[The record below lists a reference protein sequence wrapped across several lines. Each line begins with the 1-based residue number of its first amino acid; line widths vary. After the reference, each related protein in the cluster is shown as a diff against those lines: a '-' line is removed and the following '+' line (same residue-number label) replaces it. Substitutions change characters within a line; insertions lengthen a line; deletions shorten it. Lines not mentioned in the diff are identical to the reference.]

1 MPSVKNTA
9 KGPRGIRTASGD
21 LVMIEAGQS
30 AEGDFPAAEV
40 KDFKAALAFEAGEAP
55 APEPDEPGEKPL
67 AKMNK
72 TELLEAAAAAGVS
85 AAADDEG
92 KEVALDQAT
101 NKQLVAA
108 IEKAQAE
115 K

>member
-1 MPSVKNTA
+1 MAKVTNTA
-9 KGPRGIRTASGD
+9 EGPRGVILNDGTTHY
-21 LVMIEAGQS
+21 L
-30 AEGDFPAAEV
+30 
-40 KDFKAALAFEAGEAP
+40 
-55 APEPDEPGEKPL
+55 EPGESADLDLHEDHDLYPGVVKGSGRKAAESASDEPKPL

-72 TELLEAAAAAGVS
+72 TELLAAAADAGVT

-92 KEVALDQAT
+92 KEVALDDAT

-108 IEKAQAE
+108 IEKAPAT